1 MMEKYIKKEEE
12 KEPKKPLTEAQ
23 KKMLELRKE
32 MAKIK
37 KVEKLEREIATKTAQ
52 LQLLK
57 TELKL

>member
-1 MMEKYIKKEEE
+1 MMEQHTKKEEA

-23 KKMLELRKE
+23 KKMLELRKQ

-52 LQLLK
+52 LQFLK